1 MRFVGCALAW
11 RPGEAEDRTSCL
23 AVLDERGSFVA
34 NSFAG
39 SVEEISAAVES
50 YAAGDEGVVVA
61 IDAPLSVPNARG
73 TRPIERV
80 LSKVALPAYSASRK
94 MFGEGPTYAE
104 ELLAALEEVG
114 VGYADFPFRRD
125 RDQRVAVEVDAAAT
139 LKVLAFERS
148 SESSG
153 GRSKERSG
161 GRNERN
167 SKKGDGG
174 EPEDPEQ
181 RLREMPE
188 IKLRKG
194 NKEARAAAIR
204 EAVELLWNTPGL
216 RLRTNGL
223 TADLDAPE
231 NLDLSRLEV
240 SQSYSHAQ
248 LDRIVS
254 LAEGTLA
261 AYTAYRH
268 WKGRDGSL
276 VVGAG
281 SQGSVLLPAGPRLH
295 DRVAEECRAAKIPF
309 V

>member
-23 AVLDERGSFVA
+23 VVLDERGSLVA

-39 SVEEISAAVES
+39 GVGEISTAIEG
-50 YAAGDEGVVVA
+50 YASADEGVVVA

-104 ELLAALEEVG
+104 ELLAALEEG
-114 VGYADFPFRRD
+114 GIGYTDYPFRRD

-148 SESSG
+148 EPRN
-153 GRSKERSG
+153 GRK
-161 GRNERN
+161 N
-167 SKKGDGG
+167 DGQD
-174 EPEDPEQ
+174 EDPEQ

-204 EAVELLWNTPGL
+204 EAVEILWNTPGL
-216 RLRTNGL
+216 RLRTNSL
-223 TADLDAPE
+223 VADLEASE

-240 SQSYSHAQ
+240 TQALSHAE
-248 LDRIVS
+248 LDRVVS
-254 LAEGTLA
+254 LVEAALA

-281 SQGSVLLPAGPRLH
+281 DQGSVLLPASPRLH
-295 DRVAEECRAAKIPF
+295 ERVAEECRSAKVPF